1 MNLRPTW
8 AMLIVASGAVLY
20 GLIRFWLGDLRET
33 TVESFSRLLFIAAAI
48 WTANRITR
56 PTRDKPLPILG
67 IGFVAIGGIG
77 FLPGWFVLLQVGP
90 RQVLLWWELLSV
102 IIAASGTILVLHGV
116 QALRVYRFPLLFP
129 LFALPVPGRI
139 MAPIQLVLQDAT
151 TWLAA
156 NGLSLCGVSVERSG
170 FVLALPSG
178 VLGVVEA
185 CSGIR
190 SVSALVAIAVFMSH
204 IRRLAIF
211 RGLLAVLVSIPIIVF
226 VNGLRVIGTGL
237 TQEWIGKDYINGVW
251 HDTLGG
257 AMVLVGLAL
266 ISGLTALLAPRAV
279 EVIPETSCAKTHASR
294 RSITIVNIVFGVA
307 IAIGVALSFVPN
319 FAKSAG
325 GDLPLAT
332 LPPPIER
339 WSGKA
344 KPIDPAVTMALGCD
358 TVVYRIY
365 TDGIGNEAHVWIV
378 YWSSANAV
386 RDYHHPDICW
396 PNRGFQL
403 ANRWMEPANSPAGR
417 VVPVTF
423 REFTRGSDAQIVGYW
438 TQEGR
443 HFWTEADEAEARS
456 PFFPIRWLIRRAN
469 GERPGGSDDRLTVL
483 VAMPALG
490 TSLSTRAKT
499 QDVMRHIMDEV
510 YDACPWADPR

>member
-1 MNLRPTW
+1 MTARPAW

-33 TVESFSRLLFIAAAI
+33 TGESFSRLIYIAAAL
-48 WTANRITR
+48 WAANRIVR
-56 PTRDKPLPILG
+56 PTTDKPLPVLG
-67 IGFVAIGGIG
+67 VGLVLVGAIG

-102 IIAASGTILVLHGV
+102 IIAISGLIVVRNGV
-116 QALRVYRFPLLFP
+116 RTLRVYRFPLLFP
-129 LFALPVPGRI
+129 LFALPIPGRI
-139 MAPIQLVLQDAT
+139 MAPVQSVLQDAT
-151 TWLAA
+151 TWLTA

-190 SVSALVAIAVFMSH
+190 SVTVLVAMAVFMNH
-204 IRRLAIF
+204 ARGYGFF
-211 RGLLAVLVSIPIIVF
+211 RGLFTVLLSVPIVVF

-237 TQEWIGKDYINGVW
+237 TQEWIGKEYIDGVW
-251 HDTLGG
+251 HDTLGI
-257 AMVLVGLAL
+257 AMLLLGLSL
-266 ISGLTALLAPRAV
+266 ISGLTALLAPKPV
-279 EVIPETSCAKTHASR
+279 EVVPLAICAVRTPSR
-294 RSITIVNIVFGVA
+294 WSITIVNITLGVA
-307 IAIGVALSFVPN
+307 IGIGVGLGFVPS

-325 GDLPLAT
+325 GELPLAT
-332 LPPPIER
+332 VPIPIER
-339 WSGKA
+339 WTGNAKA
-344 KPIDPAVTMALGCD
+344 IDPAVTTALGCD

-365 TDGIGNEAHVWIV
+365 TDGIGNEAHVWVV

-386 RDYHHPDICW
+386 RDYHHPDVCW

-403 ANRWMEPANSPAGR
+403 ASRWMESVHSTAGR

>member
-1 MNLRPTW
+1 
-8 AMLIVASGAVLY
+8 MLIVASGAVLY

-33 TVESFSRLLFIAAAI
+33 TGESFSRLLFIAAAI

-56 PTRDKPLPILG
+56 PTRDIPLPILG
-67 IGFVAIGGIG
+67 VCLVIIGAIS
-77 FLPGWFVLLQVGP
+77 FLPGWFVMLQVGP
-90 RQVLLWWELLSV
+90 RQVLLWWQLVSV
-102 IIAASGTILVLHGV
+102 IIAASGIILVRYGV
-116 QALRVYRFPLLFP
+116 RTLRVYRFPLLFP

-139 MAPIQLVLQDAT
+139 MAPVQLVLQDAT

-204 IRRLAIF
+204 VRGLGIF
-211 RGLLAVLVSIPIIVF
+211 RGLFAVFVSVPIIVF

-237 TQEWIGKDYINGVW
+237 TQEWIGKEYIDGVW
-251 HDTLGG
+251 HDTLGI
-257 AMVLVGLAL
+257 AMVLLGLAL
-266 ISGLTALLAPRAV
+266 VSGLTALLAAKLIEAAPS
-279 EVIPETSCAKTHASR
+279 EICATRPPSR
-294 RSITIVNIVFGVA
+294 RAITIVNIALGVA
-307 IAIGVALSFVPN
+307 IGAGVALAFVPS
-319 FAKSAG
+319 FAKSAGG

-332 LPPPIER
+332 LPPPIDR
-339 WSGKA
+339 WTGKA
-344 KPIDPAVTMALGCD
+344 KPIDPAVTTALGCD
-358 TVVYRIY
+358 TVGYRIY
-365 TDGIGNEAHVWIV
+365 TDGIGNEAHVWVV

-386 RDYHHPDICW
+386 RDYHHPDVCW
-396 PNRGFQL
+396 PNRGYQL
-403 ANRWMEPANSPAGR
+403 ASRWMESVRSPAGR

-456 PFFPIRWLIRRAN
+456 PFFPIRWLVRRAN

-490 TSLSTRAKT
+490 TSQSSRTKT

>member
-1 MNLRPTW
+1 
-8 AMLIVASGAVLY
+8 MLAVAFGAVLH

-33 TVESFSRLLFIAAAI
+33 TGESFSRLLFFAASI
-48 WTANRITR
+48 WSANRIVR
-56 PTRDKPLPILG
+56 PAHDRPIPLLG
-67 IGFVAIGGIG
+67 IGLVVVGGVV

-90 RQVLLWWELLSV
+90 RQILLWWELLSV
-102 IIAASGTILVLHGV
+102 IVATSGLILALHGT
-116 QALRVYRFPLLFP
+116 QTLRAFRFPLLFP

-139 MAPIQLVLQDAT
+139 MAPVQIVLQDAT

-204 IRRLAIF
+204 VRGFGFF
-211 RGLLAVLVSIPIIVF
+211 RGVFAIALSVPIIVF

-237 TQEWIGKDYINGVW
+237 TQEWIGKDYIDGVW
-251 HDTLGG
+251 HDTLGI
-257 AMVLVGLAL
+257 AMVLLGLAL
-266 ISGLTALLAPRAV
+266 VSGLTAILAPKRNEAV
-279 EVIPETSCAKTHASR
+279 PATIAIRPTTAR
-294 RSITIVNIVFGVA
+294 RTLAIATIVLGVA
-307 IAIGVALSFVPN
+307 IGIGIALCFVPSY
-319 FAKSAG
+319 AKSAG
-325 GDLPLAT
+325 GGLPLAT
-332 LPPPIER
+332 VPPAIER
-339 WSGKA
+339 WTGKA
-344 KPIDPAVTMALGCD
+344 KEIDPAVTTALGCD
-358 TVVYRIY
+358 TVVYRLY

-386 RDYHHPDICW
+386 RDYHHPDVCW
-396 PNRGFQL
+396 PNRGFNQ
-403 ANRWMEPANSPAGR
+403 ASRWLEAVHSPAGR

-423 REFTRGSDAQIVGYW
+423 REFTRGTDSQIVGYW

-443 HFWTEADEAEARS
+443 HFWTDEDEAEARS
-456 PFFPIRWLIRRAN
+456 PFFPIRWIIGRAN
-469 GERPGGSDDRLTVL
+469 GERPGGTDDRLTVL

-490 TSLSTRAKT
+490 TSRSTRAKS
-499 QDVMRHIMDEV
+499 QDVMRHLMDEV

>member
-1 MNLRPTW
+1 VSARPAW
-8 AMLIVASGAVLY
+8 IMLVVASGAVLY

-33 TVESFSRLLFIAAAI
+33 TGEAFSRLIFIAAAI
-48 WTANRITR
+48 WASNRIVR
-56 PTRDKPLPILG
+56 PTRDKPLPFLG
-67 IGFVAIGGIG
+67 VGLVFVGAIG

-90 RQVLLWWELLSV
+90 RQILLWWELLSV
-102 IIAASGTILVLHGV
+102 ITATSGAIAVLYGV
-116 QALRVYRFPLLFP
+116 QTLRAYRFPLLFP

-139 MAPIQLVLQDAT
+139 MAPVQLVLQDAT

-156 NGLSLCGVSVERSG
+156 NGLSLCGVSVDRSG
-170 FVLALPSG
+170 FVLSLPAG

-204 IRRLAIF
+204 VRGFGFF
-211 RGLLAVLVSIPIIVF
+211 RSLFTVVLSVPIIVF

-237 TQEWIGKDYINGVW
+237 TQEWIGKDYIDGVW
-251 HDTLGG
+251 HDTLGI
-257 AMVLVGLAL
+257 AMVLLGLAL
-266 ISGLTALLAPRAV
+266 VSGLTALLAPAPVEAV
-279 EVIPETSCAKTHASR
+279 PATIAFRPTTAR
-294 RSITIVNIVFGVA
+294 RSLRFVNIVLGVA
-307 IAIGVALSFVPN
+307 LAIGAALSFVPG
-319 FAKSAG
+319 FAISAG
-325 GDLPLAT
+325 NGLPLAT
-332 LPPPIER
+332 LPPPVER
-339 WSGKA
+339 WTGKA
-344 KPIDPAVTMALGCD
+344 KAIDPAVTTALGCD

-365 TDGIGNEAHVWIV
+365 TDGIGNEAHVWVV

-386 RDYHHPDICW
+386 RDYHHPDVCW
-396 PNRGFQL
+396 PNRGFQM
-403 ANRWMEPANSPAGR
+403 ATRWMEPVASPAGR

-443 HFWTEADEAEARS
+443 HFWTDADEAEARS
-456 PFFPIRWLIRRAN
+456 PFFPIRWMIQRAN

-510 YDACPWADPR
+510 YDACPWADPQ